1 MRFPLNDRL
10 VAFYAPTED
19 STSTNQQPHAAF
31 GLAHLESFGFARVPS
46 IAQRLEV
53 RPWQLVG

>member
-1 MRFPLNDRL
+1 MRFPLNERL
-10 VAFYAPTED
+10 VAFYAPAED
-19 STSTNQQPHAAF
+19 STSTNQQQPEAF

-53 RPWQLVG
+53 PPWQLLV